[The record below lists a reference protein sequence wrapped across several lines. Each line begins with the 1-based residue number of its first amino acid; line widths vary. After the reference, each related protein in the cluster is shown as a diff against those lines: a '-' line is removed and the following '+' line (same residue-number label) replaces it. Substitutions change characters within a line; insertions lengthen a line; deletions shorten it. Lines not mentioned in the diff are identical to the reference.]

1 MGALTVPPAVLPQ
14 LLLHGIEHGRIH
26 DRRRRHRDPVPR
38 RRVRSATILPWLLT
52 AATHRPQSRRPCF
65 GARLAERGL
74 APVGGVPEQVP
85 DRRALPYG
93 LAMASRAFLPVQAPT
108 HLSDAEPVTA
118 HPAEDLADHLRLFL
132 DDLEPCDPAAI
143 PLADVAVAVR
153 RGAEHV
159 RRSRKRRMPL
169 AAAAP
174 LQDLGP
180 LILRHHALHLQQ
192 RVTPG
197 GGAARRVEEAALPP
211 GALPLAPQQH
221 LVGAARARATGGGT
235 ETRAPPPPRR
245 KVAQLLERRPRQRGA
260 TVAV

>member
-1 MGALTVPPAVLPQ
+1 M
-14 LLLHGIEHGRIH
+14 
-26 DRRRRHRDPVPR
+26 
-38 RRVRSATILPWLLT
+38 
-52 AATHRPQSRRPCF
+52 
-65 GARLAERGL
+65 
-74 APVGGVPEQVP
+74 P

-192 RVTPG
+192 QVILGR
-197 GGAARRVEEAALPP
+197 GANRPIEEDDLHP
-211 GALPLAPQQH
+211 GAVQFVHKQH
-221 LVGAARARATGGGT
+221 LVGVAPRQTIRGVDVDPVQRASRS
-235 ETRAPPPPRR
+235 E
-245 KVAQLLERRPRQRGA
+245 VAQLLEGR
-260 TVAV
+260 